1 MGGQVI
7 NTGKIAAGRQTHDH
21 KTQLADGRIG
31 PHLLDIPADH
41 RHGRCHQHA
50 DGADRQKNQHGGGRE
65 AEVRKKACK

>member
-21 KTQLADGRIG
+21 KAQLADGRIG

-41 RHGRCHQHA
+41 RHGRRHQHT
-50 DGADRQKNQHGGGRE
+50 DGADHQKNQHGVGRE
-65 AEVRKKACK
+65 AEKRKEARK